1 MSMKKT
7 SRQMTFT
14 ETGFYL
20 DFLFPD
26 NKAGDRF
33 RFIREKIM
41 PALMGMEDKLSE
53 MYCLDNGR
61 PGESPVKLVAL
72 MLLQCMERMPDRQAV
87 DAMEYDLRWKYAL
100 RMDLDERGFHPTVLV
115 RFRERLLSHEFADI
129 AFKTVL
135 AQLREAGYLAKKSPH
150 RVDSTHIIGLI
161 ADMSRLECVM
171 ETIRLALEALES
183 EEEPA
188 KPEEWSGWWDRYVES
203 KPDYKAGKEALRLKM
218 SQAGADAHAILNW
231 TKDMPQKARGY
242 EKLKMLERVF
252 DENFELIEGAGI
264 EQRRA
269 QPPGAVHNPH
279 NPEAQWSSK
288 NTIKNKDWIGHKVQ
302 VAETVEDKPREKG
315 EPTAGIITAIV
326 AQEAISS
333 DKSALPII
341 EKALEGAGLE
351 KPGVIY
357 ADAGYSSGDEL
368 ARALS
373 EGRELKAPVQP
384 APVKDGKLSSDDFDV
399 SIASRCATCQAGC
412 QSTNCSRLEDGKT
425 GKVTYRF
432 EWNKDLCQSCDKKS
446 GCLGKDQNHR
456 TLLVGANHD
465 LVQRRRREQKTE
477 SFGRDMKHRNGIEG
491 TISEL
496 CRGYGLRRARYRGL
510 AKTQL
515 QAFMAAAACNI
526 KRVCRRQRWLRETAS
541 AVA

>member
-1 MSMKKT
+1 MSVLDVGCGPGFASIGLARLVGPGGAVTAVDLQPEMLDIVRRKAEKLGLADRIDLVSCKSDDLVAT
-7 SRQMTFT
+7 GPFDFAVAFYMVHETPDQQRFPRQVAAALKPGAAFFIA
-14 ETGFYL
+14 EPVFHVG
-20 DFLFPD
+20 
-26 NKAGDRF
+26 NAG
-33 RFIREKIM
+33 
-41 PALMGMEDKLSE
+41 MGMEDKLSE

-61 PGESPVKLVAL
+61 PGESPVKLVAV

-87 DAMEYDLRWKYAL
+87 DAMTYDIRWKFAL

-161 ADMSRLECVM
+161 ADMSRLECIM
-171 ETIRLALEALES
+171 ETIRLALEALDS

-242 EKLKMLERVF
+242 EKLKMLGRVF

-302 VAETVEDKPREKG
+302 VAETVEDNPREKG

-326 AQEAISS
+326 AQ
-333 DKSALPII
+333 
-341 EKALEGAGLE
+341 
-351 KPGVIY
+351 
-357 ADAGYSSGDEL
+357 
-368 ARALS
+368 
-373 EGRELKAPVQP
+373 
-384 APVKDGKLSSDDFDV
+384 
-399 SIASRCATCQAGC
+399 
-412 QSTNCSRLEDGKT
+412 
-425 GKVTYRF
+425 
-432 EWNKDLCQSCDKKS
+432 
-446 GCLGKDQNHR
+446 
-456 TLLVGANHD
+456 
-465 LVQRRRREQKTE
+465 
-477 SFGRDMKHRNGIEG
+477 
-491 TISEL
+491 
-496 CRGYGLRRARYRGL
+496 
-510 AKTQL
+510 
-515 QAFMAAAACNI
+515 
-526 KRVCRRQRWLRETAS
+526 
-541 AVA
+541 